1 MVNGENLRDKIV
13 KHFFNITGDFDE
25 YKRQEVN
32 RIGTNAFFMCLP
44 VLLLGPVVA
53 LLWQTQSAYMA
64 LIGLAGFDVAFITI
78 VICPYL
84 MVASRRAHLTDHE
97 VSVQDLPAARKHIL
111 WVSLG
116 LAIYFA
122 VFMYLEQAFLGTFFD
137 GRLFTQELVSF
148 ANITG
153 AIVSGIF
160 FGIIMGL
167 TYWLRLKK
175 QQ

>member
-44 VLLLGPVVA
+44 VLLLGPVIA
-53 LLWQTQSAYMA
+53 LLWQNQSAYMA

-84 MVASRRAHLTDHE
+84 MAPV
-97 VSVQDLPAARKHIL
+97 VGPI
-111 WVSLG
+111 
-116 LAIYFA
+116 
-122 VFMYLEQAFLGTFFD
+122 
-137 GRLFTQELVSF
+137 
-148 ANITG
+148 
-153 AIVSGIF
+153 
-160 FGIIMGL
+160 
-167 TYWLRLKK
+167 
-175 QQ
+175 